1 MKQTIKKVQRT
12 EMKGI
17 KVQVSGRLNGIEI
30 ARSEWKRDGRVPLHT
45 LRAKID
51 YAYYRAETIYGTI
64 GIKVWLFGGEKIL
77 KNKKLLC

>member
-12 EMKGI
+12 TMKGI
-17 KVQVSGRLNGIEI
+17 KVQVSGRLNGAEI

-51 YAYYRAETIYGTI
+51 YTHQRADTIYGVI
-64 GIKVWLFGGEKIL
+64 GIKVWLFSGEQS
-77 KNKKLLC
+77 